1 MSQSLIANIQGLKEL
16 KEGEEVDIE
25 VPPPTWNIEEK
36 DQQENLQGVN
46 RELGNPPD
54 SSSPEGRVKIE
65 GASQGYE
72 SSSKE
77 SVEEENNSDNR
88 ETNESIEED
97 EKGVEDNIGD
107 CDINEEADGAVT
119 VLKLSNGVM
128 FRVPVEVQGMQLQ
141 AVVDTAAQVTLVSE
155 EFYKSLD
162 PAPPI
167 RKEVV
172 MNTAG
177 KGMQMNG
184 YIAGPFQVVL
194 GTHKFSV
201 EIYVAPIEENML
213 LGLDFLE
220 ANGVSLHLKE
230 KELQIAGEVIPMS
243 LGTGSPLVNEK
254 ETGVFL
260 VKGCKVPPNSVM
272 RVGAQLSESM
282 AGEYMVKAATKG
294 EMLIPRTLHKGGDN
308 PVLCL
313 INISDHYVELE
324 KGEVLAYAEE
334 VCSKVEPVGIQKV
347 EVAEQEGQENGK
359 REIPEHL
366 TNLFEKSKGELNG
379 QEQTQL
385 SELLCEFEDV
395 FALD

>member
-1 MSQSLIANIQGLKEL
+1 
-16 KEGEEVDIE
+16 
-25 VPPPTWNIEEK
+25 
-36 DQQENLQGVN
+36 
-46 RELGNPPD
+46 
-54 SSSPEGRVKIE
+54 
-65 GASQGYE
+65 
-72 SSSKE
+72 
-77 SVEEENNSDNR
+77 
-88 ETNESIEED
+88 
-97 EKGVEDNIGD
+97 
-107 CDINEEADGAVT
+107 
-119 VLKLSNGVM
+119 M
-128 FRVPVEVQGMQLQ
+128 FRVPVEIQVMQLQ

-162 PAPPI
+162 PAPSI
-167 RKEVV
+167 CKEVV
-172 MNTAG
+172 MNIAG

-194 GTHKFSV
+194 GTHQFSV
-201 EIYVAPIEENML
+201 EIYVAPIEEDML

-230 KELQIAGEVIPMS
+230 KELQIAGEVIPRS

-282 AGEYMVKAATKG
+282 AGEYIVKAATKR
-294 EMLIPRTLHKGGDN
+294 EILIPRTLHKGGDN

-313 INISDHYVELE
+313 INLSDHYVELE

-347 EVAEQEGQENGK
+347 EIAEPGVK
-359 REIPEHL
+359 RM
-366 TNLFEKSKGELNG
+366 EKRKFPNI
-379 QEQTQL
+379 
-385 SELLCEFEDV
+385 
-395 FALD
+395 